1 MAKRNRHT
9 SYITVFAAIGS
20 ITYGYAASI
29 IGQVI
34 GQPQFYNYFDLAQKG
49 AMNGLFFAGGA
60 LGSLSIA
67 YTASAFGRL
76 RTIQI
81 ACLVCILGA
90 ALMAGAANVAM
101 YLVSRFIMGWGVG
114 QMVCGV
120 PLYQAELSP
129 PKHRGFHVGLHG
141 IALGLGYALTGFVGF
156 GCYYDSTSSF
166 QWRFPFAVQLIPT
179 LILLSGSWKL
189 PESPRWCMSFCLFFQ
204 KLADGRAVL
213 MKGRTDEAFQ
223 VIQKLHAQPDDP
235 DDTFARK
242 EFYQMTQQFALD
254 EQKKQNL
261 GVIHW
266 WDYFKKASYRRRI
279 LIGCGATLS
288 SACSGNLVVNS
299 RSIISCLTDLEYAK
313 HRRGKTDYQV
323 TLYTGLGITGGIPIL
338 LFAIWNIVGMLGN
351 IVAATA
357 LMDRFGRKI
366 CLLIGNSG
374 TATCLAF
381 EAALTKYFVGQET
394 PNKVGLGFGT
404 FFIFFYVVF
413 YATFIDAQQ
422 YVIVSEAFPMEF
434 RSIGVALSLFAQTAA
449 AALFVGVAPVSFTHI
464 GWKFYLVFIC
474 LDVCTFTMVWVFF
487 PETKGLSLEEIN
499 ELFGDPVAVH
509 ITHDQE
515 EDLDKKVQDMSIV
528 GVDYTHQEK
537 A

>member
-9 SYITVFAAIGS
+9 SYITIFAAIGS

-34 GQPQFYNYFDLAQKG
+34 GQPQFYTYFDLAQKGPGLSRTNTILG

-67 YTASAFGRL
+67 YTASVFGRL

-101 YLVSRFIMGWGVG
+101 YLASRFIMGWGVG

-141 IALGLGYALTGFVGF
+141 VALGLGYALTGFVGF
-156 GCYYDSTSSF
+156 GCYFDSTSTF

-189 PESPRWCMSFCLFFQ
+189 PESPRWL
-204 KLADGRAVL
+204 L
-213 MKGRTDEAFQ
+213 MKGRSDEAFR

-261 GVIHW
+261 GVVHW

-288 SACSGNLVVNS
+288 SACSGNLVVNN
-299 RSIISCLTDLEYAK
+299 
-313 HRRGKTDYQV
+313 YQV

-366 CLLIGNSG
+366 CLLIGIAG

-381 EAALTKYFVGQET
+381 EAALTKYFVGQDV
-394 PNKVGLGFGT
+394 PNRVGLGFGT
-404 FFIFFYVVF
+404 FFIFSYVVF

-449 AALFVGVAPVSFTHI
+449 AALFVGVAPTSFTHI

-474 LDVCTFTMVWVFF
+474 LDVCTFTMVWVVF

-515 EDLDKKVQDMSIV
+515 DDLDKKVQDMSIV
-528 GVDYTHQEK
+528 GVDFTHQEK